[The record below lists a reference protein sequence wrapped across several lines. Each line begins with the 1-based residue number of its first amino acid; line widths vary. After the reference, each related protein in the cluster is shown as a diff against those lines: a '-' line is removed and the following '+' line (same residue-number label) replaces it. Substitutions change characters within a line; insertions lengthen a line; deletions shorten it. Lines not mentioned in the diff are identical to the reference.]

1 MNKDIIY
8 KEYNMS
14 KINQE
19 KIKAAVD
26 LLIDKETDLTSF
38 FAKDGMLR
46 ELTKNIFERALK
58 AEMDEHL
65 GYSKYGRSEV
75 ENSRNGASKKKL
87 ITEGGVLELEVPRDR
102 NSEFTPALVAKRQT
116 RIDGLDQK
124 ILSLYAKGMSL
135 SDIKI
140 QIEELYGAE
149 ISESLISRVTDNIMD
164 EVRSWQNRPLEAV
177 YAIVYFDAL
186 VVKVRQDKRII
197 NKAVYV
203 ALGIDLTGRKDILG
217 LWISENEGSKF
228 WLNNF
233 TEMKNRGLKD
243 ILIACSDNLS
253 GMSEAISAVY
263 PATEHQLCIVH
274 QIRNSLSY
282 VSYKDRKEVAADLKL
297 VYSSIT
303 EDEALTALSDFDMK
317 WGKQYPH
324 IAKSWQNNW
333 QNLVVFLQYP
343 AVIRRIIYTT
353 NAIEGLNSQLR
364 KVTNN
369 KRVFPSDDSVFKT
382 LYLTIDYITRK
393 WTMPIQNWGEAMAHF
408 LIKFEG
414 RI

>member
-1 MNKDIIY
+1 
-8 KEYNMS
+8 MS
-14 KINQE
+14 KSDQE
-19 KIKAAVD
+19 KIKQAVD
-26 LLIDKETDLTSF
+26 LLIDKDTDLTSF
-38 FAKDGMLR
+38 FAKDGMLK
-46 ELTKNIFERALK
+46 ELTKNLFERALK

-65 GYSKYGRSEV
+65 GYSKYGRRET
-75 ENSRNGASKKKL
+75 ENSRNGVGKKSL

-102 NSEFTPALVAKRQT
+102 NAEFSPLLVPKRQT

-124 ILSLYAKGMSL
+124 ILSLYAKGMSI
-135 SDIKI
+135 SDIKMQI
-140 QIEELYGAE
+140 QELYGAE

-164 EVRSWQNRPLEAV
+164 EVRSWQHRPLEAI

-217 LWISENEGSKF
+217 LWISENEGAKF

-243 ILIACSDNLS
+243 ILIACSDNLT
-253 GMSEAISAVY
+253 GMGEAIFAVY
-263 PATEHQLCIVH
+263 PETEHQLCIVH
-274 QIRNSLSY
+274 QIRNSLAY
-282 VSYKDRKEVAADLKL
+282 VSYKDRKKVAADLKL
-297 VYSSIT
+297 VYGSVT
-303 EDEALTALSDFDMK
+303 EDEALSALSDFDLK

-324 IAKSWQNNW
+324 ITKSWQNNW
-333 QNLVVFLQYP
+333 GNLVVFLQYP
-343 AVIRRIIYTT
+343 EVIRRIIYTT

-369 KRVFPSDDSVFKT
+369 KRVFPSDESVFKT

-393 WTMPIQNWGEAMAHF
+393 WSMPIQNWGEAMAHF

>member
-1 MNKDIIY
+1 
-8 KEYNMS
+8 MS
-14 KINQE
+14 NTNQE
-19 KIKAAVD
+19 KIKQAVD
-26 LLIDKETDLTSF
+26 LLIDKDTDLTSF
-38 FAKDGMLR
+38 FAKDGMLK
-46 ELTKNIFERALK
+46 ELTKNLFERALK

-65 GYSKYGRSEV
+65 GYGPYGRVEK
-75 ENSRNGASKKKL
+75 ENSRNGVGKKSL
-87 ITEGGVLELEVPRDR
+87 ITESGVLDLEVPRDR
-102 NSEFTPALVAKRQT
+102 NAEFAPVLVPKRQT
-116 RIDGLDQK
+116 RIEGLDQK

-140 QIEELYGAE
+140 QIQELYGAE
-149 ISESLISRVTDNIMD
+149 ISESLISRVTDNVMD
-164 EVRSWQNRPLEAV
+164 EVRSWQNRPLEAI

-203 ALGIDLTGRKDILG
+203 ALGIDLSGRKDILG
-217 LWISENEGSKF
+217 LWISENEGAKF

-243 ILIACSDNLS
+243 ILIACSDNLT

-263 PATEHQLCIVH
+263 PQTEHQLCIVH

-282 VSYKDRKEVAADLKL
+282 VSYKDRKELAADLKL

-324 IAKSWQNNW
+324 IAKSWQSNW

-343 AVIRRIIYTT
+343 EVIRRIIYTT
-353 NAIEGLNSQLR
+353 NAIESLNSQLR

-369 KRVFPSDDSVFKT
+369 KRVFPSDDSVFKA

-408 LIKFEG
+408 LIKYEG

>member
-1 MNKDIIY
+1 
-8 KEYNMS
+8 MS
-14 KINQE
+14 KSNEDKINQ
-19 KIKAAVD
+19 AVE
-26 LLIDKETDLTSF
+26 LLIDKDTDLTSF
-38 FAKDGMLR
+38 FAKDGMLK
-46 ELTKNIFERALK
+46 ELTKNLFERALK

-65 GYSKYGRSEV
+65 GYSKYDRVNSI
-75 ENSRNGASKKKL
+75 NSRNGIGRKSL

-102 NSEFTPALVAKRQT
+102 NAEFSPVLVPKRQT

-140 QIEELYGAE
+140 QIQELYGAE

-203 ALGIDLTGRKDILG
+203 ALGIDLSGKKDILG
-217 LWISENEGSKF
+217 LWISENEGAKF

-233 TEMKNRGLKD
+233 TEMKNRGLQD
-243 ILIACSDNLS
+243 ILIACSDNLT

-263 PATEHQLCIVH
+263 PKTEHQLCIVH
-274 QIRNSLSY
+274 QIRNSLKY
-282 VSYKDRKEVAADLKL
+282 VSYKDRKELAADLKL
-297 VYSSIT
+297 IYSSIT
-303 EDEALTALSDFDMK
+303 EDEALNALGEFDLK

-333 QNLVVFLQYP
+333 NNLVVFLQYP
-343 AVIRRIIYTT
+343 EVIRRIIYTT
-353 NAIEGLNSQLR
+353 NSIESLNSQLR

-369 KRVFPSDDSVFKT
+369 KRVFPSDDAVFKS
-382 LYLTIDYITRK
+382 LYLTIDYVTRK
-393 WTMPIQNWGEAMAHF
+393 WNMPVQNWGEAMAHF